1 MIDDIVF
8 DDIKFLI
15 FEKGNVI
22 VGQIISF
29 DLSGGSVTSSESV
42 TTGEV
47 YF

>member
-8 DDIKFLI
+8 DDIKFFIL
-15 FEKGNVI
+15 EKGNV
-22 VGQIISF
+22 VTGQIISF
-29 DLSGGSVTSSESV
+29 DLSGGAITSSESV